1 MTKEFCDNCGSQIF
15 GSGTNRPETM
25 NVKVGSIDDP
35 SFVKPDVNLY
45 TAHAL
50 SCTHINDE
58 LDNFQGMPPSTLD

>member
-15 GSGTNRPETM
+15 GSGSNRPGAR
-25 NVKVGSIDDP
+25 NIKVGSIDDA

-50 SCTHINDE
+50 NYSHINDE
-58 LDNFQGMPPSTLD
+58 IDNFQSMPPAT